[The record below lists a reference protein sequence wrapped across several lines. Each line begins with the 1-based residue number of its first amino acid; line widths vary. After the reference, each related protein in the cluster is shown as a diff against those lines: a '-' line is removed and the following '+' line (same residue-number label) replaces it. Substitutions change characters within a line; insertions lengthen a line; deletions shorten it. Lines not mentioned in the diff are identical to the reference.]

1 MIKLKNLKSYQPENP
16 KFGLGVSY
24 LQDDEG
30 NDWYESQKLFK
41 SDTLK
46 IATDN
51 DGNIVSIER
60 DVSMLT
66 PMGLNVTEIAPEN
79 VPADLQND
87 GTWMLNANDEIV
99 KRALSGSEAVRAVE
113 AEKEHLLSE
122 VATSI
127 TRLSYAVDL
136 GMATDEEKQRYD
148 VLRRYSVLLN
158 RVDTSTAPDIK
169 WPKIPE

>member
-24 LQDDEG
+24 LQDDDG
-30 NDWYESQKLFK
+30 NDWYELQKLFK

-51 DGNIVSIER
+51 DSNIVSIER

-66 PMGLNVTEIAPEN
+66 PMGFNVTEIAPES
-79 VPADLQND
+79 VPDSLQND
-87 GTWMLNANDEIV
+87 GTWMINANDEIV
-99 KRALSGSEAVRAVE
+99 KRVLSGSEAVRA
-113 AEKEHLLSE
+113 AELDKSCRLSE
-122 VATSI
+122 VTVLIAP
-127 TRLSYAVDL
+127 LSDAVDL
-136 GMATDEEKQRYD
+136 GIATDEEKTRYD
-148 VLRRYSVLLN
+148 ELRKYRVLLS
-158 RVDTSTAPDIK
+158 RVDTSKPE